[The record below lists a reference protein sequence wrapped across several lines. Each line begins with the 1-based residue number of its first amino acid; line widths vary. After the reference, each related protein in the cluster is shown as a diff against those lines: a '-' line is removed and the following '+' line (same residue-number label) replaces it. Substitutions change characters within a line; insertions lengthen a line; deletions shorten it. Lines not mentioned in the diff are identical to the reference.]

1 MTTPESSGLT
11 MSPESPPVVKHSAS
25 MTLSGSGLVLVWLLS
40 IALHLLLLAGMF
52 ALVFPYSREEVP
64 SDLPVARTE
73 IVGSLEHAKYA
84 ASKLPDLSKAAVATE
99 PTELRFAPRPVTSPI
114 DVMPTTKSDLSIV
127 GIGGGGGDFSRL
139 GLSIGGSSGPQFFGL
154 GGSAREA
161 KRIVYVVDRS
171 GSMLHTF
178 FFVQDELKRS
188 INGLRRSQKFHVI
201 FFNEGP
207 PLEPAPRGLVSAI
220 GARKEAFF
228 EFLAQVSPSGG
239 TNPEP
244 AIRRALSLKPDL
256 VYLLSD
262 GIDFD
267 PGLLDRLM
275 QWNKNVGA
283 RFFTI
288 AYVDQTGR
296 EILEAIARETE
307 GDFTF
312 VSEDELP

>member
-1 MTTPESSGLT
+1 MTAPESSALT
-11 MSPESPPVVKHSAS
+11 MSSESPSFERHSPS
-25 MTLSGSGLVLVWLLS
+25 MSLSGTGLVLVWLLS
-40 IALHLLLLAGMF
+40 IALHFLLLLGMF
-52 ALVFPYSREEVP
+52 ALVFPYGREEAD
-64 SDLPVARTE
+64 SDLPIARTE
-73 IVGSLEHAKYA
+73 IVGSLEHASFA
-84 ASKLPDLSKAAVATE
+84 ASKLPDLTE
-99 PTELRFAPRPVTSPI
+99 PAVVTEPMEVRFAPRPSTSPI
-114 DVMPTTKSDLSIV
+114 DVMPTTKTDLSILGV
-127 GIGGGGGDFSRL
+127 GGGGGDFSQL
-139 GLSIGGSSGPQFFGL
+139 GLSIGTSSGPQFFGL

-178 FFVQDELKRS
+178 FFVQEELKRS

-201 FFNEGP
+201 FFNEGT
-207 PLEPAPRGLVSAI
+207 PLEPPPRALVSAI
-220 GARKEAFF
+220 GGRKEAFF
-228 EFLAQVSPSGG
+228 TFLARVSPSGG

-267 PGLLDRLM
+267 PGLLERLAR
-275 QWNKNVGA
+275 WNKDLGA
-283 RFFTI
+283 KFFTI

-296 EILEAIARETE
+296 GILEAIARETA

-312 VSEDELP
+312 VSENELP

>member
-1 MTTPESSGLT
+1 MTAPESSALT
-11 MSPESPPVVKHSAS
+11 MSSELPSVERHSPS
-25 MTLSGSGLVLVWLLS
+25 MTLTGTGLVLVWLLS
-40 IALHLLLLAGMF
+40 IALHFLLLVGMF
-52 ALVFPYSREEVP
+52 ALVFPYGREEDD
-64 SDLPVARTE
+64 SDLPIAKTE
-73 IVGSLEHAKYA
+73 IVGSLEHATFA
-84 ASKLPDLSKAAVATE
+84 ASKVPDLTDPAVVTE
-99 PTELRFAPRPVTSPI
+99 PMEVRFTPRPSTSPI

-127 GIGGGGGDFSRL
+127 GVGGGGGDFSQL
-139 GLSIGGSSGPQFFGL
+139 GLSIGNSSGPQFFGL

-178 FFVQDELKRS
+178 FFVQQELKRS

-201 FFNEGP
+201 FFNEGA
-207 PLEPAPRGLVSAI
+207 PLEPPPRDLVSAI
-220 GARKEAFF
+220 GGRKQAFF
-228 EFLAQVSPSGG
+228 KFLSRVNPSGG

-267 PGLLDRLM
+267 PGLLERLAR
-275 QWNKNVGA
+275 WNRDVGA
-283 RFFTI
+283 KFFTI

-312 VSEDELP
+312 VSEDEFP